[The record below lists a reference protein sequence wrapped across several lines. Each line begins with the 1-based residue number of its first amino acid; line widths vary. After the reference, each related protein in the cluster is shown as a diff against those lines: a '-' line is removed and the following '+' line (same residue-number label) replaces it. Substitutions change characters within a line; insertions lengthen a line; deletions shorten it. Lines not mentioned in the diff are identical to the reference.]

1 MYYRSTRNSR
11 IERVWVEVGTQFVR
25 RWRGFF
31 SRCERLHCL
40 NPGDS
45 SHLWLIQRLFLREIN
60 DDCEDFQCEWNL
72 HPISGPTTNNKSPQD
87 LRLISNVTLGEYY
100 DEYEGIHPLTIERYY
115 GVHGHVRVRRNGQTG
130 AGHCPDEEP
139 EADDEEIA
147 TNEHNGILRRVGADL
162 QEQVRHEAVEV
173 PGKGSPFA
181 CVKDEAEFWS
191 VLDRVVIED
200 ITPAGYGDDHG
211 SEGDESTE
219 EHIAIGRQGTRF
231 VTVSLAEPIWAR
243 RAKTWCQALAVLTLF
258 DADGYF

>member
-11 IERVWVEVGTQFVR
+11 IERVWVEVGTQFVCH
-25 RWRGFF
+25 WWGFF
-31 SRCERLHCL
+31 SQCERLHCL

-72 HPISGPTTNNKSPQD
+72 HPISRPTTNNKSPQD
-87 LRLISNVTLGEYY
+87 LWLISNV
-100 DEYEGIHPLTIERYY
+100 RQ
-115 GVHGHVRVRRNGQTG
+115 NGQTG

-162 QEQVRHEAVEV
+162 QEQVCHEAVEV
-173 PGKGSPFA
+173 PGKGLPFA

-211 SEGDESTE
+211 TEGDESTE

-258 DADGYF
+258 NADGYF